1 MKKVLILSL
10 GMFALGFDAYIVA
23 GIIPGISETYQRDV
37 SQVGLAVSMFTMFYA
52 ISAPVFAS
60 ILAGKPLK
68 KILLYSMLI
77 FTIANSIT
85 AVAPTFTLLLI
96 SRAVAGAG
104 AGLFSPL
111 AISASSELVSI
122 EKRGER

>member
-1 MKKVLILSL
+1 MKKVVILSL
-10 GMFALGFDAYIVA
+10 VMFALGFDAYIVA
-23 GIIPGISETYQRDV
+23 GLIQDISKTYNKDI
-37 SQVGLAVSMFTMFYA
+37 SHEGLAVSMFTLFYA

-60 ILAGKPLK
+60 LHAGKPFK

-85 AVAPTFTLLLI
+85 ALAPTFTILLI
-96 SRAVAGAG
+96 SRAIAVAG

-111 AISASSELVSI
+111 AISASSQLV
-122 EKRGER
+122 

>member
-68 KILLYSMLI
+68 KISLDYNIMLWG
-77 FTIANSIT
+77 
-85 AVAPTFTLLLI
+85 I
-96 SRAVAGAG
+96 SYEK
-104 AGLFSPL
+104 GLNIIIRHVCF
-111 AISASSELVSI
+111 
-122 EKRGER
+122 GF

>member
-37 SQVGLAVSMFTMFYA
+37 SQVGLAVSMFTLFYA

-68 KILLYSMLI
+68 KYCYTLCSFSLLQ
-77 FTIANSIT
+77 T
-85 AVAPTFTLLLI
+85 ALQQLLLHLPFC
-96 SRAVAGAG
+96 SYL
-104 AGLFSPL
+104 GLLQVLGQVCFL
-111 AISASSELVSI
+111 H
-122 EKRGER
+122 